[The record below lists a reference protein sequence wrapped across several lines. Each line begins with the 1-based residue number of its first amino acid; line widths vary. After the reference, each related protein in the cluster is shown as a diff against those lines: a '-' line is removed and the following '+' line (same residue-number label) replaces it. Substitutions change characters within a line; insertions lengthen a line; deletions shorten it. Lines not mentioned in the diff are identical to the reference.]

1 LQKVS
6 RLQADLLGWRRRALV
21 LAAALGCLLIF
32 LLARTVANA
41 PYLALQLQALPTGGL
56 QLLGELPG
64 GLPPKDGEIRSAGLN
79 SAVGKALVAISSPG
93 MGATPVDSRLL
104 HRSPRWQVQDSARA
118 QQVQL
123 QSALQKHLAQGQVT
137 LHFGDGQTVG
147 LRVGERGLAHLGWLY
162 WPFAGSALLLYLL
175 GVVLLLS
182 RPDPRNVLFLL
193 LCAPQAGNLLFMA
206 VHSPPGLGWAAE
218 FFAWEAPLRTG
229 FDLITAAAAMHS
241 LQLHPRRLI
250 HASGWA
256 SAGWVLATVLVL
268 VAANGQLVGTWW
280 WTQLV
285 CAGLLTGA
293 RISAAYSYRQE
304 ANPLAMV
311 VRRLMSALLATWLLV
326 TLTVATASQLPAV
339 TANTSIIAS
348 GLWLYFLGSMLL
360 LIPFLSRSQVLLR
373 EFALL
378 AGISTVATSLDLL
391 FVALFSLGPFASLTL
406 AVFLALGVY
415 TGVRQWLLNHMLAS
429 QVLTTERAFEQI
441 YRMAREVRAKPSS
454 FPTQA
459 ALLLRDLFEPI
470 EMLPLTRPLPRSRAV
485 GNGSSLL
492 VPIAVPQVGTGG
504 LGRSAAGPGA
514 AGEASAVILRFARRG
529 RRLFTRDDARLA
541 DRVLAQLRQAVEY
554 DAAVEHGRSEERQ
567 RIAQDLHDDIGARL
581 LTLMYQAQTPEM
593 EEYIRHTLKDLKT
606 LSRGLATGDHLL
618 SHAAAEWRADLEQ
631 RLTTAHLQL
640 NWACDYDRDVRL
652 GVVQWSALTRV
663 IRELVTNALAHA
675 QARHVDVHLHLSGA
689 QLLLSVAD
697 DGVGKKPEQWAHGL
711 GLGGV
716 RKRVKQ
722 LGGEVQWRENRSQG
736 IVCEVRVRE
745 FASRE

>member
-1 LQKVS
+1 LRTAS
-6 RLQADLLGWRRRALV
+6 RPQAELFGWRRRALV
-21 LAAALGCLLIF
+21 LAAVIGCLLIF
-32 LLARTVANA
+32 LLARVMAQA
-41 PYLALQLQALPTGGL
+41 PHLALQLQALPSGGL
-56 QLLGELPG
+56 QLAGAQPGLLPELASEPTLV
-64 GLPPKDGEIRSAGLN
+64 GLHR
-79 SAVGKALVAISSPG
+79 AVGKTWVAISSPG
-93 MGATPVDSRLL
+93 LSATPVDSSLL
-104 HRSPRWQVQDSARA
+104 HRSARWQVQDSARA
-118 QQVQL
+118 QQL
-123 QSALQKHLAQGQVT
+123 QMQAAVQKHLAQGQVT
-137 LHFGDGQTVG
+137 LHFGDGQA
-147 LRVGERGLAHLGWLY
+147 LAMPVGERGLAHLGWLY

-175 GVVLLLS
+175 GVVLPLS
-182 RPDPRNVLFLL
+182 RPDHRNVLFML
-193 LCAPQAGNLLFMA
+193 LCLPQAGNLLLMA
-206 VHSPPGLGWAAE
+206 ALSPPGLGWAIT
-218 FFAWEAPLRTG
+218 FFEWEAPLRTG
-229 FDLITAAAAMHS
+229 FDLITAAAAFHS
-241 LQLHPRRLI
+241 LQLHPRRLV
-250 HASGWA
+250 HASGWS
-256 SAGWVLATVLVL
+256 SAGWVLATVLALL
-268 VAANGQLVGTWW
+268 VANGQVVGAWW
-280 WTQLV
+280 WTQLI
-285 CAGLLTGA
+285 CAALLAGA
-293 RISAAYSYRQE
+293 RASAAYSYRQE
-304 ANPLAMV
+304 ANPFAMV

-326 TLTVATASQLPAV
+326 TLTVATASHLPIV
-339 TANTSIIAS
+339 TANTSLIAS

-360 LIPFLSRSQVLLR
+360 LIPFLSRSQTLLR

-391 FVALFSLGPFASLTL
+391 FVALFALGPFASLTL

-429 QVLTTERAFEQI
+429 QALTTERAFEQI
-441 YRMAREVRAKPSS
+441 YRVAREVRAKPSS

-459 ALLLRDLFEPI
+459 TLLLRDLFEPI
-470 EMLPLTRPLPRSRAV
+470 EMLPLARALPRSRAV

-492 VPIAVPQVGTGG
+492 VPIAGPHVGAGG
-504 LGRSAAGPGA
+504 LAASAARLGTA
-514 AGEASAVILRFARRG
+514 DDACAVILRFARRG

-631 RLTTAHLQL
+631 RLTAAHLQL

-697 DGVGKKPEQWAHGL
+697 DGIGKKPEQWAHGL

-722 LGGEVQWRENRSQG
+722 MGGEVQWRENRNQG

-745 FASRE
+745 FSPRE